1 MVTSADR
8 NNLYPFTSW
17 GRIYSSV
24 FKMKLSVVTP
34 AHNEERHIAACVS
47 SVFESAKHA
56 AIDFEHIVVLNRC
69 NDRTEEIA
77 VSLGCRIVRE
87 DARNLSKIRN
97 AGVSAATG
105 EIIVTIDA
113 DSVMSRNMLVEVMRT
128 LSTRRYIGG
137 GVRIVP
143 ERWSLGI
150 ACSLMVVLPFV
161 LWHRVSAGMFWCFK
175 SDFDSI
181 GGFNEKLVC
190 VEDVDFGTRLKHLG
204 RERGLRYG
212 TIRRAHI
219 TTSCRKF
226 DQFGDWYFVRHPGV
240 VWNIFRRSQKTSD
253 AFYYDARST
262 EQSGEREP
270 PSTRDLKS

>member
-1 MVTSADR
+1 
-8 NNLYPFTSW
+8 
-17 GRIYSSV
+17 
-24 FKMKLSVVTP
+24 MKLSVITP
-34 AHNEERHIAACVS
+34 AHNEERHLAACLS
-47 SVFESAKHA
+47 SVIESARHA

-69 NDRTEEIA
+69 NDRSEEIA

-87 DARNLSKIRN
+87 DARNLSRIRN

-113 DSVMSRNMLVEVMRT
+113 DSVMSRNMLGEVMRT

-137 GVRIVP
+137 GVRIYP

-161 LWHRVSAGMFWCFK
+161 LWHRVSAGMFWCLK

-181 GGFNEKLVC
+181 GGFDEKLVC
-190 VEDVDFGTRLKHLG
+190 VEDVDFGTRLKKHG
-204 RERGLRYG
+204 RKRGLRYG

-226 DQFGDWYFVRHPGV
+226 DQFGDWYFVLHPEV
-240 VWNIFRRSQKTSD
+240 VWNIFRRSQETSD

-270 PSTRDLKS
+270 PTTRDLKS

>member
-1 MVTSADR
+1 
-8 NNLYPFTSW
+8 
-17 GRIYSSV
+17 
-24 FKMKLSVVTP
+24 MKLSVVTP
-34 AHNEERHIAACVS
+34 AHNEERHLAACVS
-47 SVFESAKHA
+47 SVFESARHA

-97 AGVSAATG
+97 AGVSAAIG

-113 DSVMSRNMLVEVMRT
+113 DSVMSRNMLGEVVRL

-137 GVRIVP
+137 GVRIYP
-143 ERWSLGI
+143 ERWSVGI
-150 ACSLMVVLPFV
+150 ACSLIVILPFA
-161 LWHRVSAGMFWCFK
+161 LWYRVSAGMFWCFK

-181 GGFNEKLVC
+181 GGFDERLVS
-190 VEDVDFGTRLKHLG
+190 VEDLDFGTRLKQLG
-204 RERGLRYG
+204 RQRGLKYG

-240 VWNIFRRSQKTSD
+240 VWNIFRQCQHASA

-262 EQSGEREP
+262 APSDEREP
-270 PSTRDLKS
+270 PRTREFKS

>member
-1 MVTSADR
+1 M
-8 NNLYPFTSW
+8 
-17 GRIYSSV
+17 IIISSV
-24 FKMKLSVVTP
+24 LRMKISVVTP
-34 AHNEERHIAACVS
+34 AHNEERYLAACVS
-47 SVFESAKHA
+47 SVIESARHA
-56 AIDFEHIVVLNRC
+56 AIGFEHIVVLNRC

-77 VSLGCRIVRE
+77 ASLGCRIVLE
-87 DARNLSKIRN
+87 DARNLSRIRN

-113 DSVMSRNMLVEVMRT
+113 DSVMSQNMLGEVVRM

-137 GVRIVP
+137 GVKIVP

-161 LWHRVSAGMFWCFK
+161 VWHRVSAGMFWCFR
-175 SDFDSI
+175 SDFDVI
-181 GGFNEKLVC
+181 GGFDERLVC
-190 VEDVDFGTRLKHLG
+190 VEDVDFGARLKQLG
-204 RERGLRYG
+204 RKRGLRYG

-226 DQFGDWYFVRHPGV
+226 DQFGDWYFVRHPRV
-240 VWNIFRRSQKTSD
+240 VWNIFRRCQQTSA

-262 EQSGEREP
+262 EPSGERE
-270 PSTRDLKS
+270 SLVTREFKS